1 MSRSPPQGQQARLS
15 HGLNGLVCFTFHRFR
30 VQGEFSSELW
40 SPVLAQA
47 VAESGATLPSLT
59 SGYKALSVEVSGQV
73 NS

>member
-1 MSRSPPQGQQARLS
+1 MGLS
-15 HGLNGLVCFTFHRFR
+15 ALHFTALKYR
-30 VQGEFSSELW
+30 ENSELW

>member
-1 MSRSPPQGQQARLS
+1 MGLS
-15 HGLNGLVCFTFHRFR
+15 ALHFTALKYR
-30 VQGEFSSELW
+30 ENSELW

-73 NS
+73 NSYSKSVL